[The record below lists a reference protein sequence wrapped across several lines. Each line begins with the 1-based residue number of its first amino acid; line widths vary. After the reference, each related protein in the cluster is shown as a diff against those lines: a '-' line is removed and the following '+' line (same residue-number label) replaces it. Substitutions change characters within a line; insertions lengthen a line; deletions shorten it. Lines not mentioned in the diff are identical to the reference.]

1 MGDASMDLLVDV
13 LRALRRHHSA
23 DEIRAALGE
32 AERHEREPKPKRG
45 RRVFDPHAAA
55 RRAAEL
61 VPIDEVT
68 RRRAQG

>member
-1 MGDASMDLLVDV
+1 MTDLLIDV
-13 LRALRRHHSA
+13 LRSLRRHHTA

-32 AERHEREPKPKRG
+32 AERQEREGEQKKTRG
-45 RRVFDPHAAA
+45 RRAFDPHAAA